1 MDEPMPSTPAGDTIY
16 EETNNSTQS
25 ERYLKNDGFVLAQP
39 TVEKLVTPM
48 IPSIEALVA
57 NNPPTQNVQD
67 PFEDDGN
74 PPTLDTQDPLV

>member
-1 MDEPMPSTPAGDTIY
+1 MPSTPAGDTIY
-16 EETNNSTQS
+16 EETNDSTQS
-25 ERYLKNDGFVLAQP
+25 ERNPKNDGVVLAQP

-48 IPSIEALVA
+48 IPSTEAQVA

>member
-1 MDEPMPSTPAGDTIY
+1 MPSTPAGDTIY

-39 TVEKLVTPM
+39 TVEKLVTPV
-48 IPSIEALVA
+48 IPSIEAQVA

-74 PPTLDTQDPLV
+74 PPTLDTQDLLV